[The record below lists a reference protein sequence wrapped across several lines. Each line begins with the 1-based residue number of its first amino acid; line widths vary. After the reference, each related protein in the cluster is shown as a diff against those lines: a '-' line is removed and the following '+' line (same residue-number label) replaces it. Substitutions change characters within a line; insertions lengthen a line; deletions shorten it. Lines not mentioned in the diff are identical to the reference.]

1 MNKYFN
7 QLIDFTMNDNISVSI
22 EKKKVFKELIIEYL
36 IRNIIGDNNAK

>member
-1 MNKYFN
+1 MNKSFN
-7 QLIDFTMNDNISVSI
+7 QLIDFTMNDNIYVSI

>member
-1 MNKYFN
+1 MNKTFN
-7 QLIDFTMNDNISVSI
+7 QFIDFTMNDNVSVSN

>member
-36 IRNIIGDNNAK
+36 IRNIIGDNNVE

>member
-1 MNKYFN
+1 MNNDFYNF
-7 QLIDFTMNDNISVSI
+7 IDFTMNNNISVSL

>member
-7 QLIDFTMNDNISVSI
+7 QLIDFTMNDNLSVSL
-22 EKKKVFKELIIEYL
+22 EKKKVFKQLIIEYL

>member
-7 QLIDFTMNDNISVSI
+7 QHIDFTMNDNSSVSL

>member
-7 QLIDFTMNDNISVSI
+7 QLIDFTMNNNISVSL

>member
-7 QLIDFTMNDNISVSI
+7 QLIDFTMNNNISVSL
-22 EKKKVFKELIIEYL
+22 EKMKVFKELIIEYL